1 MSKIWVGLAVLLVA
15 AVGSAWW
22 YTSERPIP
30 AAAVSTPATPAPA
43 ATAAS
48 PTASTPDATTAAS
61 DDRILG
67 KPDAPITIIEFAS
80 LTCPHCAAFEAETLP
95 RIKQEWI
102 DTGKA
107 KLIFRDFP
115 LDGLA
120 LKGAILAR
128 CAPPER
134 FYGFI
139 DVLFRQQDVWARA
152 ADPQAALGRIAKL
165 GGMSEDQ
172 FQACMK
178 DDAAQNKIL
187 AMRMAGEKDYK
198 VESTPTFFING
209 KKLVGALPY
218 ESFAEA
224 LKAAGKT

>member
-1 MSKIWVGLAVLLVA
+1 MTKIWIGLAVLVVA
-15 AVGSAWW
+15 AVGGARWF
-22 YTSERPIP
+22 TTDRPLHGVAISSP
-30 AAAVSTPATPAPA
+30 AAAAPA
-43 ATAAS
+43 AAAETA
-48 PTASTPDATTAAS
+48 TPSS
-61 DDRILG
+61 DDRVLG
-67 KPDAPITIIEFAS
+67 KPDAPITIIEYAS
-80 LTCPHCAAFEAETLP
+80 LTCPHCATFEAETLP
-95 RIKQEWI
+95 KIKQEWI

-120 LKGAILAR
+120 LKGATLAR

-152 ADPQAALGRIAKL
+152 SNPDAALGRIAKL

-178 DDAAQNKIL
+178 DDAMQNKIL

-218 ESFAEA
+218 DTFAEA
-224 LKAAGKT
+224 LKAASKT

>member
-1 MSKIWVGLAVLLVA
+1 MSKIWIGLAVLVIVA
-15 AVGSAWW
+15 LGGAWW
-22 YTSERPIP
+22 YTTERPLP
-30 AAAVSTPATPAPA
+30 NVAVSSSATPAPA
-43 ATAAS
+43 SSGSGTAVAQ
-48 PTASTPDATTAAS
+48 DATTADS
-61 DDRILG
+61 DDRVLG
-67 KPDAPITIIEFAS
+67 KPDAPITIIEYAS
-80 LTCPHCAAFEAETLP
+80 LTCPHCAAFDAETLP
-95 RIKQEWI
+95 KIKKEWI

-120 LKGAILAR
+120 LKGAKLAR

-139 DVLFRQQDVWARA
+139 DVLFHQQDVWARA
-152 ADPQAALGRIAKL
+152 ADPEAALGRIAKL
-165 GGMSEDQ
+165 GGMSDEQ

-178 DDAAQNKIL
+178 DDTVENKVL
-187 AMRMAGEKDYK
+187 AIRLAGEKDYK

-218 ESFAEA
+218 DSFDDA
-224 LKAAGKT
+224 LKAAAKS